1 MNSSALFVITTD
13 PRISGRPAEAVRIA
27 AGVGVWKKVEVALYL
42 RGAAALLLGEDT
54 ADLIDE
60 ENYTRYLPVLAES
73 GHPVYVQK
81 GAPELARLGHASLPF
96 AEITDAQLAELAASR
111 NCLLRF

>member
-60 ENYTRYLPVLAES
+60 ENYTRYLP
-73 GHPVYVQK
+73 
-81 GAPELARLGHASLPF
+81 ELARLGHASLPF
-96 AEITDAQLAELAASR
+96 AEITDAQLADLAASR